1 MMQMWNGAGYIVP
14 IVAFSLLYNIIKF
27 LELETLHIRKML
39 LVIYIPICRP
49 KYSKEIKAG
58 GKVTAQLLIWGQCHE
73 MKRANSVAYLME
85 FLTSLRRES
94 VRYSALGFFSLYR

>member
-27 LELETLHIRKML
+27 LELETLHIRKTL
-39 LVIYIPICRP
+39 LHIYSRMGKIEA
-49 KYSKEIKAG
+49 S
-58 GKVTAQLLIWGQCHE
+58 GKVKAKLLIWGRCHE

-85 FLTSLRRES
+85 F
-94 VRYSALGFFSLYR
+94 